1 MKTPSRNLS
10 RRQFLHS
17 LTGAA
22 AGLVLTSPWRDVFA
36 DTADRSLSFFHTHTG
51 EHLKLTYFS
60 DGIYHAEALKEINH
74 CLRDFRTNEI
84 RPIDSRLLDILHIVH
99 NTCNSNGTFEVISG
113 YRSPHTNQSLRAQG
127 HGVAEH
133 SLHMEGKAIDVRL
146 TDVDTACL
154 KKAAASLKRGGVGYY
169 AKSDFVH
176 IDTGRVRYW

>member
-1 MKTPSRNLS
+1 MKTPGRNLS

-22 AGLVLTSPWRDVFA
+22 AGLVLAAPLRQVFA
-36 DTADRSLSFFHTHTG
+36 ATADRSLSLFHTHTG

-60 DGIYHAEALKEINH
+60 DGLYHAEALKEINH
-74 CLRDFRTNEI
+74 YLRDFRTDEI
-84 RPIDSRLLDILHIVH
+84 HPIDARLLDILYTVQ
-99 NTCNSNGTFEVISG
+99 NACNSNGTFEVISD
-113 YRSPHTNQSLRAQG
+113 YRSPHTNQSLRGQG

-146 TDVDTACL
+146 TDVDTAYL

-169 AKSDFVH
+169 AQSNFVH
-176 IDTGRVRYW
+176 IDTGRLRYW

>member
-1 MKTPSRNLS
+1 MKTPGCNLS

-22 AGLVLTSPWRDVFA
+22 AGLALASPWSDVFA

-60 DGIYHAEALKEINH
+60 DGLYHDDALKEINH
-74 CLRDFRTNEI
+74 YLRDFRTNEI
-84 RPIDSRLLDILHIVH
+84 HPIDSHLLDILHVVK
-99 NTCNSNGTFEVISG
+99 NACNSNGTFEVISG
-113 YRSPHTNQSLRAQG
+113 YRSPQTNQALRAQG

-133 SLHMEGKAIDVRL
+133 SMHMVGKAIDVRL
-146 TDVDTACL
+146 TDVNTAYL
-154 KKAAASLKRGGVGYY
+154 KKAATSLKRGGVGYY